1 MVGSTDG
8 SEKEAKMQSYSES
21 TLQEML
27 YSVELM
33 EMLYQI
39 KQMLYKYFRLVAM
52 SLEVNLIATER
63 EV

>member
-1 MVGSTDG
+1 MG